1 MVLTAEQQWMV
12 ATVYEKAAADRL
24 GVPPQQ
30 RAAFARKA
38 RWFRMLARIRA
49 KKEAAVVF
57 KQERLPDLQHEAAG
71 SARAP
76 RRGDHAFQP
85 PKQSSFENAPSR
97 ARYET
102 LAERLERARQPIRLE
117 ATTRKPSNVA
127 EPEMRRTL
135 MPLLPALPQR
145 RQ

>member
-12 ATVYEKAAADRL
+12 ATVYEKVAADSL
-24 GVPPQQ
+24 SVPPQQ

-57 KQERLPDLQHEAAG
+57 KQRLPDPQHEAADSG
-71 SARAP
+71 LP
-76 RRGDHAFQP
+76 FRRGDRTFQP
-85 PKQSSFENAPSR
+85 PKQSPFGNAPSR

-102 LAERLERARQPIRLE
+102 LAGRLERARQDR
-117 ATTRKPSNVA
+117 ASQT
-127 EPEMRRTL
+127 
-135 MPLLPALPQR
+135 
-145 RQ
+145 